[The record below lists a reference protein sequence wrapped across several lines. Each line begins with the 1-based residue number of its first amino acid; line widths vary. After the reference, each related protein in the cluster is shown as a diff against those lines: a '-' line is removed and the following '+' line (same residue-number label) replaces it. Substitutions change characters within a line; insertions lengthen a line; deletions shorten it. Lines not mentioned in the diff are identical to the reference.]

1 MATYTLTEKAV
12 LLRPEDDVAVAK
24 AELTAGTRL
33 DDGGRLIEVRGD
45 IKPVHKV
52 AAARWRRALPS
63 AATKFAPWIIGP
75 VMWPAGHV
83 AAG

>member
-1 MATYTLTEKAV
+1 
-12 LLRPEDDVAVAK
+12 VAPRGRRRGCEGGADR
-24 AELTAGTRL
+24 AGTLL

-45 IKPVHKV
+45 IKPGHKV